1 MFEKLVFQQHPVQP
15 DAKLARYF
23 FPNGY
28 GVSVVG
34 GGFGLY
40 GNGETTF
47 EVAILK
53 GTKDNWNLTYTTN
66 ITDDVLG
73 YQDIEEVSE
82 IMRKVSE
89 LK

>member
-1 MFEKLVFQQHPVQP
+1 MFNELVFQQHPVQP
-15 DAKLARYF
+15 DAKLARHF

-34 GGFGLY
+34 GGIGLY

-47 EVAILK
+47 EVAVLK
-53 GTKDNWNLTYTTN
+53 GNEDDWNLTYDTHITN
-66 ITDDVLG
+66 DVLG
-73 YQDIEEVSE
+73 YQDISEVSD
-82 IMRKVSE
+82 IMKQVSE